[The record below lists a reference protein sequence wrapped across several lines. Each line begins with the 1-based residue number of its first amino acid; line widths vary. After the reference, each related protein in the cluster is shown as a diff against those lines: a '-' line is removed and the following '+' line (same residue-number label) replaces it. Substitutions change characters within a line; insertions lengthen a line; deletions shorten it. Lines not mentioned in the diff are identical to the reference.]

1 MWDSRRRP
9 GVPGVPGVRGF
20 LPLSPSLLLT
30 PGPPPAVT
38 QHLSYAGGRYGGGA
52 HVPFLTSFIS
62 GRQARIPRHF

>member
-1 MWDSRRRP
+1 MRGLMARGAR
-9 GVPGVPGVRGF
+9 GARVRGF

>member
-1 MWDSRRRP
+1 MRGLMARGAR
-9 GVPGVPGVRGF
+9 VRGF

-52 HVPFLTSFIS
+52 HVPFLASFIS